1 MAMTDLG
8 DLIRM
13 LGEIQGGMDRLGGQT
28 TKLGE
33 LAAAAHD
40 RSDGLMQQNLA
51 LLSLVVVSLRLAAD
65 TRPDGLQIV
74 LSRIEEAAAVLPDDP
89 PMPAARQIFDRVS
102 DILRA
107 SGGIPAKA
115 PKFEVVKG
123 GKETPPDDGEE
134 R

>member
-1 MAMTDLG
+1 
-8 DLIRM
+8 
-13 LGEIQGGMDRLGGQT
+13 MDRLGGQT

-51 LLSLVVVSLRLAAD
+51 LLSLAVVALRLCAD
-65 TRPDGLQIV
+65 MRPDGLQIV
-74 LSRIEEAAAVLPDDP
+74 LARIEEAAAVLPDDP
-89 PMPAARQIFDRVS
+89 PMPAARQIFDRVG

-107 SGGIPAKA
+107 SGGIPAKG
-115 PKFEVVKG
+115 PRFEVVKG
-123 GKETPPDDGEE
+123 GKEPDAKEPDAKETDDRSE

>member
-1 MAMTDLG
+1 
-8 DLIRM
+8 
-13 LGEIQGGMDRLGGQT
+13 MDRLGGQT
-28 TKLGE
+28 NKLGE

>member
-1 MAMTDLG
+1 MTMTDLG

-65 TRPDGLQIV
+65 MRPDGLQTV

-89 PMPAARQIFDRVS
+89 PMPAARQIFDRVG

-107 SGGIPAKA
+107 SGGIPGKG

-123 GKETPPDDGEE
+123 GKETPPDEGGEP
-134 R
+134 

>member
-1 MAMTDLG
+1 MTMTDLG

-13 LGEIQGGMDRLGGQT
+13 LGDIQGGMDRLGGQT

-51 LLSLVVVSLRLAAD
+51 LLSLCVVALRLCAD
-65 TRPDGLQIV
+65 MRPDGLQIV
-74 LSRIEEAAAVLPDDP
+74 LSRIDEAAGVLPDDP
-89 PMPAARQIFDRVS
+89 PMPAARQIFDRVG

-107 SGGIPAKA
+107 SGGIPAKT

-123 GKETPPDDGEE
+123 GKEPPPDDGGDA
-134 R
+134 